1 VKDENGK
8 LVRNGNNVAGGGGRG
23 GGGMGGGRG
32 GGGRGGGRGGGSGG
46 GRGGGQSNPR
56 LINSWITK
64 AESVKDI
71 LSVFRDN
78 IRDLNHIHVSAAFN
92 MLGKMAKSRDHSPR
106 HLTTDGAFQELLRL
120 ARDFAENRKFD
131 PQHVANTTHGIAK
144 LHEAG
149 RLGGSVDDTLAA
161 LEIDAVRVAPKM
173 KPQELANT
181 AYAYSVLGRMPGEE
195 TWTALE
201 AAVRRLAPRDMNSQD
216 VANLVWS
223 YATLFRMPVEETWAA
238 LEAAAVRVAPD
249 MHAQA
254 VSITLYAYAKLGQTP
269 GDEAWAALEA
279 AAGRVAPEMVAQ
291 AVANT
296 VWGYATLGKA
306 PGDETWAALEAAA
319 GRVAR
324 GVKPQELANLVWAYA
339 KLDRMPG
346 KETWAALEAAAGRVA
361 RDMNEQDVAN
371 TVLAYATLGRMPG
384 AETRAALETA
394 AGRVAAEMKPQELAN
409 TVWAY
414 TALSTLRG
422 VEPPS
427 CDAAVWD
434 RVCGLEARDF
444 SDESLYMLFHAHLMH
459 TSSDTSRSVKV
470 VHPAWL
476 TVEARDAWKQ
486 QVQDDNTTSRSQGE
500 LARALGELGV
510 KHQEERVTDDGYFSM
525 DIYLPEYDVAVEFDG
540 PSHYYHNIT
549 DSSSTSRDAS
559 MTKTAKTELRDL
571 LLAKQCAKVVTV
583 PYFEFDRVLNSPEKR
598 RLYVKEKLAKEA
610 GVTI

>member
-195 TWTALE
+195 TWT
-201 AAVRRLAPRDMNSQD
+201 
-216 VANLVWS
+216 
-223 YATLFRMPVEETWAA
+223 
-238 LEAAAVRVAPD
+238 
-249 MHAQA
+249 
-254 VSITLYAYAKLGQTP
+254 
-269 GDEAWAALEA
+269 ALEA